1 MWIGH
6 SQHLAFC
13 PKWNDMPLGAF
24 EQRIDST
31 WLVFNRIAQAAVEVK
46 LGWIKGFQV
55 DHFPRDTLLDSH
67 IPLPLIDEIGR
78 IRKVQSTIFS
88 SLSGICPP
96 ERVHSE
102 PLSAVQKLREAG
114 YTLHRGSVVFRGES
128 ASFDGMAHHSSILAW
143 EIPWTEEPGGLQSM
157 GLQRVRYD

>member
-1 MWIGH
+1 M
-6 SQHLAFC
+6 
-13 PKWNDMPLGAF
+13 
-24 EQRIDST
+24 
-31 WLVFNRIAQAAVEVK
+31 
-46 LGWIKGFQV
+46 
-55 DHFPRDTLLDSH
+55 DHFPKDTLLDFH
-67 IPLPLIDEIGR
+67 VPLPLIDEIGR

-128 ASFDGMAHHSSILAW
+128 ASFEGMAHHSSILAW
-143 EIPWTEEPGGLQSM
+143 EMVEDREAWHVAVHGVAKSWT
-157 GLQRVRYD
+157 